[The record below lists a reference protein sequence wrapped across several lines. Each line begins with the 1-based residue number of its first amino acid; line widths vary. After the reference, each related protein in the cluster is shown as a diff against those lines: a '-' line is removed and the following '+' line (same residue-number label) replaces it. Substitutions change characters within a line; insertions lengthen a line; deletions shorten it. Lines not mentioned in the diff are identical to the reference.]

1 MRSGSAPAWARGLV
15 LAVCSE
21 AGAPPPTVLRWRRAV
36 REASSGLANL
46 RAGSIAVTAGTDPA
60 DARHTLLHEL
70 AHWLT
75 PEAPTR
81 RGGRRSRTVHHGTA
95 FYATALALFARY
107 GDGIEPALRREAGRY
122 PSVLRHA
129 AAAGIGEAALVAAE
143 RRRARM
149 AHGPAARGA
158 WRLLVPEHAV
168 TLRRSGRWYVCA
180 TCGHRLV
187 GRTLARAARRGRRER
202 HALWTR
208 APRDGFAGPPAGSI
222 AGQEIAG
229 QEIAG

>member
-1 MRSGSAPAWARGLV
+1 VKSGSAPAWARTLV
-15 LAVCSE
+15 LAVCAA
-21 AGAPPPTVLRWRRAV
+21 AGIAPPGVLRWRRAA
-36 REASSGLANL
+36 RAASSGLASR

-75 PEAPTR
+75 PDSAPR
-81 RGGRRSRTVHHGTA
+81 RSGRRSRIVHHGAA
-95 FYATALALFARY
+95 FYAIALPLLARHA
-107 GDGIEPALRREAGRY
+107 DGIEAALRREASRY

-129 AAAGIGEAALVAAE
+129 AAAGIGEATVLAAE
-143 RRRARM
+143 RRSARARRGS
-149 AHGPAARGA
+149 AGARP
-158 WRLLVPEHAV
+158 WRLVVPEHAV
-168 TLRRSGRWYVCA
+168 ILARNGRWYVCA

-208 APRDGFAGPPAGSI
+208 SPAEPVAGPLAG
-222 AGQEIAG
+222 
-229 QEIAG
+229 

>member
-1 MRSGSAPAWARGLV
+1 MKSGSAPDWARSLV
-15 LAVCSE
+15 LAVCAE
-21 AGAPPPTVLRWRRAV
+21 AGVAPPSVLRWRRAA
-36 REASSGLANL
+36 REASSGLASR

-75 PEAPTR
+75 PDTPAR
-81 RGGRRSRTVHHGTA
+81 RAGRRSRIVHHGAA
-95 FYATALALFARY
+95 FYATALSLFARHA
-107 GDGIEPALRREAGRY
+107 DGIGLALRREASRY

-129 AAAGIGEAALVAAE
+129 AAAGIDEAAVMAAE
-143 RRRARM
+143 RR
-149 AHGPAARGA
+149 AARAGRRSA
-158 WRLLVPEHAV
+158 GRATWRLLVPEHAV
-168 TLRRSGRWYVCA
+168 ALVRSGRWYVCA

-208 APRDGFAGPPAGSI
+208 LSEGAVASPLAG
-222 AGQEIAG
+222 
-229 QEIAG
+229 